1 MRGANWAHRPRQL
14 TIALRFW
21 RMRGVGVAGPI
32 FNHKVPCRPTPNC
45 HVPGQRAG
53 TVGCLHGDNQLHG
66 GNRRLVPI
74 CRQLVMQRK
83 QLLHEGRVLC
93 SRAEQRQRGGAAVWH
108 GNDRIMR
115 RQCYVPSLMFTS
127 TLPCQFLPTD
137 RKTVMCALLHSNSR
151 QHCIC
156 GACAR
161 PCFVSSACP
170 LLPRPA
176 PSCPLLALCVPPLPT
191 G

>member
-115 RQCYVPSLMFTS
+115 RQCYRLCMAMLRAKPHVY
-127 TLPCQFLPTD
+127 
-137 RKTVMCALLHSNSR
+137 
-151 QHCIC
+151 IY
-156 GACAR
+156 
-161 PCFVSSACP
+161 
-170 LLPRPA
+170 PA
-176 PSCPLLALCVPPLPT
+176 PPVFANRSKNSYVCTTP
-191 G
+191 